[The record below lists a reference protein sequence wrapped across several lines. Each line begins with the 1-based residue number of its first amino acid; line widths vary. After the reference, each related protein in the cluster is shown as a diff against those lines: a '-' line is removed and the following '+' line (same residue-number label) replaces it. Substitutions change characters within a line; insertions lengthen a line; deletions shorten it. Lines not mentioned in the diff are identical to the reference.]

1 MKKVYQ
7 YIIFLLDTKIGVI
20 LDHNNKPKLFLKVVS
35 YQSLK
40 NIKHTK
46 RMKKVGM
53 NELFSFIYRL
63 EQEPF

>member
-40 NIKHTK
+40 IIKHTK
-46 RMKKVGM
+46 SMKKVGT
-53 NELFSFIYRL
+53 NGLYSFIYIL